1 MIEIIILIAFVLII
15 VIKGINTSSGLIVFI
30 LICLIVAGACLGI
43 SALVAVSRSFRK
55 EMELFDIKI

>member
-1 MIEIIILIAFVLII
+1 MLISFVLII
-15 VIKGINTSSGLIVFI
+15 IIKGINSSSGLIVFI

-55 EMELFDIKI
+55 EMELFFIKI